1 MIFYMRLKNRN
12 IITDGVEDMERKYY
26 YIGLM
31 MVAVI
36 WGANFGVYRFAME
49 TFDPTLFVFLR
60 FGLAVPIFFVLLK
73 LKEGN
78 IGISLKAALQLMVL
92 GLVGTTILE
101 ILVIYSVKYTTLANS
116 SLLNVAPWPIFVA
129 LLSPLF
135 IRESLS
141 KRLILGG
148 IIAMAGVIL
157 VILGGGAGFDLSSQ
171 HMIGNGMALAVSL
184 LGALYNLG
192 CMPLLKQYS
201 ALRVS
206 TWGVFFGALFMFP
219 LTIGTWR
226 EVDWSGLS
234 GLDYGV
240 LAYNV
245 IICTIV
251 AFIVW
256 NASMFRIGA
265 TRSNFFRYLVP
276 AAAVIVG
283 YLLFDE
289 KITAWQIAGAVFM
302 AGGLAWISLEKR
314 KG

>member
-1 MIFYMRLKNRN
+1 MKNRN

-36 WGANFGVYRFAME
+36 WGANFGAYRFAME

-60 FGLAVPIFFVLLK
+60 FALAVPIFFLLLK
-73 LKEGN
+73 LKEGS

-101 ILVIYSVKYTTLANS
+101 ILVIYSVKFTTLANS
-116 SLLNVAPWPIFVA
+116 SLLNVAPWPIFAA

-141 KRLILGG
+141 KRLIFGG

-157 VILGGGAGFDLSSQ
+157 VILGGGDGFDLSSQ
-171 HMIGNGMALAVSL
+171 HMIGNGMALAVSF

-219 LTIGTWR
+219 LTIGTWGD
-226 EVDWSGLS
+226 VDWSGLS
-234 GLDYGV
+234 GLDYWV

-256 NASMFRIGA
+256 NACMFRIGA

-302 AGGLAWISLEKR
+302 AGGLAWISLEK
-314 KG
+314 KKV